1 MTPPPTVAARKA
13 AGKMR
18 FPFPLLCL
26 TLGAFAIGMT
36 EFLIMGLLPNVAAD
50 LNVSIPRA
58 GQLITGYALG
68 VAVGAPVL
76 TILTLRIAQKKLL
89 VLLMFIFIV
98 GNALSIIAPNYVLL
112 LSARILTAFAH
123 GTFLGVGTLM
133 AARLVKPE
141 KRAGAVSLVLAG
153 LTIANI
159 VGVPF
164 GTFIGQQ
171 LGWRASFAAITILGL
186 ISLAGI
192 VRFIPKYERTAPP
205 KLSKELR
212 SLVKPQVLLMLGT
225 GAFGCAS
232 LFALFT
238 YITPILETVTGFA
251 EHNVTY
257 ILVLFGIGVTLGNI
271 LGGKLADWKL
281 MPSVI
286 LVFGLL
292 AVVLALMTVMLE
304 SPVLAVLAI
313 FVWGIGA
320 FGAFPGINVRIMNEA
335 HEAPLLSSTSTHSF
349 LNIGNAAG
357 AYLGGVVITHSGLHG
372 VPWLASGLA
381 AVGLLIALWS
391 FALGRRQPALS
402 SAEATLTS

>member
-1 MTPPPTVAARKA
+1 MSTPSPTSQTASRKE
-13 AGKMR
+13 K

-36 EFLIMGLLPNVAAD
+36 EFLIMGLLPNVAED
-50 LNVSIPRA
+50 LGVSIPRA

-76 TILTLRIAQKKLL
+76 TILTLKVAQKKLL
-89 VLLMFIFIV
+89 VLLMLIFIL
-98 GNALSIIAPNYVLL
+98 GNALSVVAPSYLLL

-123 GTFLGVGTLM
+123 GTFLGVGSLM

-141 KRAGAVSLVLAG
+141 RRAGAVSLVLAG

-171 LGWRASFAAITILGL
+171 LGWRASFAAITVLGL

-192 VRFIPKYERTAPP
+192 VRFIPVYEQGSAP

-212 SLVKPQVLLMLGT
+212 SLVKPQVLLMLAT

-251 EHNVTY
+251 EHSVTY

-271 LGGKLADWKL
+271 VGGKLADWRL
-281 MPSVI
+281 MPSVLI
-286 LVFGLL
+286 IFGLL
-292 AVVLALMTVMLE
+292 AVILALMTVLLE

-313 FVWGIGA
+313 FVWGVGA

-335 HEAPLLSSTSTHSF
+335 HEAPLLSSTSTHSV
-349 LNIGNAAG
+349 LNIGNAGG
-357 AYLGGVVITHSGLHG
+357 AYLGGLVITHSGLHNL
-372 VPWLASGLA
+372 PWLASGLA
-381 AVGLLIALWS
+381 AVGLLIALS
-391 FALGRRQPALS
+391 SYLLGRRVPAAT
-402 SAEATLTS
+402 SAEATLSS